1 MRWLPIVLLLTLLG
15 CSTMQTGID
24 YDPEIDFS
32 GLRSF
37 GLLPAEHEGEDLRVS
52 PLADRHTEIAIHR
65 ELTTRGYRHIGPEE
79 EARVDFLVTYHND
92 VKQEERLENYSVG
105 VGVGTGY
112 YGSGWGVGT
121 SWHAPVHTNTRVFLK
136 GTLVIDIISVAEERL
151 VWRGW
156 AEDTIDANT
165 EVRAKIDAA
174 VASILERFPPP
185 VER

>member
-79 EARVDFLVTYHND
+79 EARVDFLV
-92 VKQEERLENYSVG
+92 
-105 VGVGTGY
+105 
-112 YGSGWGVGT
+112 
-121 SWHAPVHTNTRVFLK
+121 
-136 GTLVIDIISVAEERL
+136 IDIISVAEERL